1 MKYLPLMLDITKTR
15 IIIFGG
21 GKVALRKIKY
31 LQGADVTVVSE
42 NFDDEILRKNV
53 KAIIKRINNENDVK
67 ELIRASDLVIIATNN
82 KMVNEMILHVC
93 EDEGKFYNLVDDRKS
108 KIIFPSFYEE
118 NGIILAISTSGR
130 APSLSTFIRKK
141 LSVQIKEYAMAIDI
155 VERIRKSLDS
165 HNEEI
170 RKKFFETLFRND
182 EFWSLIKND
191 NMESAY
197 NFAMQ
202 LWRNMYVPD

>member
-1 MKYLPLMLDITKTR
+1 MKYLPLMLDLTKTR

-21 GKVALRKIKY
+21 GKVALRKIEY

-53 KAIIKRINNENDVK
+53 KAIRKRIIDENDVK
-67 ELIRASDLVIIATNN
+67 ELIRASDLVIIATSN

-93 EDEGKFYNLVDDRKS
+93 EDERRFYNLVDDRKS

-118 NGIILAISTSGR
+118 NGILLAISTSGR

-141 LSVQIKEYAMAIDI
+141 LSIQIKEYAMAIDI
-155 VERIRKSLDS
+155 VEKIRKSLDS

-170 RKKFFETLFRND
+170 RKKFFETLFSKD
-182 EFWSLIKND
+182 EFWSLIKKG
-191 NMESAY
+191 NMENAY
-197 NFAMQ
+197 DFAMR